1 MWLRC
6 THDLTNEVSVLR
18 SILPVSYQHTLD
30 GSIDRLVRSSFRL
43 KLNEDAMA
51 TEKLAEGI
59 ASFSQ
64 AIVKVEKIITNKI
77 QAASS

>member
-1 MWLRC
+1 MI
-6 THDLTNEVSVLR
+6 LTQTNNH
-18 SILPVSYQHTLD
+18 PN
-30 GSIDRLVRSSFRL
+30 GIDPHRSFRL

-64 AIVKVEKIITNKI
+64 AIVKVEKIITDKI
-77 QAASS
+77 AASSA

>member
-1 MWLRC
+1 MIFSL
-6 THDLTNEVSVLR
+6 V
-18 SILPVSYQHTLD
+18 
-30 GSIDRLVRSSFRL
+30 DRPRRSFRL

-64 AIVKVEKIITNKI
+64 AIVKVEKIITDKI